1 MTTYHTKENFF
12 TMKKILVPIDFSS
25 FSMHAAEVAAAIARK
40 TDARIYF
47 LHVIDLPVYGGDTP
61 FQDRQSMAE
70 NLFILKHVK
79 MQFKALFEQPF
90 LQGVNAAE
98 VLQFDGIY
106 DTITEHAA
114 QNEMDLIVMGTHGS
128 SGFVNDLFVGTNTEK
143 VVRLADMPVLAI
155 KHKMNLVAFENI
167 VFASNFFAE
176 NDQAFAQVK
185 FIADLFGA
193 KLHLLKVVT
202 RNDFETTD
210 KSYLMMDEF
219 AEKNGLSVYT
229 KNVYNANTAE
239 EGILAFANRCKA
251 DMIALATHGRT
262 GLAHL
267 INGSLAEDVVNHA
280 ALPILSVKIKKQ
292 ETKTGVIFP

>member
-1 MTTYHTKENFF
+1 
-12 TMKKILVPIDFSS
+12 MKKILVPIDFSP
-25 FSMHAAEVAAAIARK
+25 FSMHAAEVAAVIARK
-40 TDARIYF
+40 TEARIYF

-79 MQFKALFEQPF
+79 KQFKALFDMPF
-90 LQGVNAAE
+90 LKGVNAAE

-106 DTITEHAA
+106 DSIAEHAA
-114 QNEMDLIVMGTHGS
+114 QNNMDLIVMGTHGS
-128 SGFVNDLFVGTNTEK
+128 SGFVNDLFVGSNTEK
-143 VVRLADMPVLAI
+143 VVRLAEMPVLAI
-155 KHKMNLVAFENI
+155 KQKLDSVTFDNI
-167 VFASNFFAE
+167 VFASNFYSE
-176 NDQAFAQVK
+176 NDQAFEQVK
-185 FIADLFGA
+185 LIADLFDA

-210 KSYLMMDEF
+210 RSYKMMDDF
-219 AEKNGLSVYT
+219 AEKNNLTSYT
-229 KNVYNANTAE
+229 KNIYNAATTE
-239 EGILAFANRCKA
+239 EGILAFAASCKA

-280 ALPILSVKIKKQ
+280 PLPILSVKIKKQ
-292 ETKTGVIFP
+292 ETKTGVLFP

>member
-1 MTTYHTKENFF
+1 
-12 TMKKILVPIDFSS
+12 MKKILVPIDFSP
-25 FSMHAAEVAAAIARK
+25 FSMHAAEVAAVIAKK
-40 TDARIYF
+40 TEARIYF

-79 MQFKALFEQPF
+79 KQFKALFEKPF
-90 LQGVNAAE
+90 LQGINAAE

-106 DTITEHAA
+106 DSIAEHAA
-114 QNEMDLIVMGTHGS
+114 KNEMDLIVMGTHGS

-155 KHKMNLVAFENI
+155 KHKLDPVEFKSI
-167 VFASNFFAE
+167 VFASNFYSE
-176 NDQAFAQVK
+176 NDQAFEQVK
-185 FIADLFGA
+185 LIAELFDA

-202 RNDFETTD
+202 RSDFETTD
-210 KSYLMMDEF
+210 KSFKMMDDF
-219 AEKNGLSVYT
+219 AEKNGVTNYS
-229 KNVYNANTAE
+229 KNIYNANSPE
-239 EGILAFANRCKA
+239 EGILSFAASCKA

-280 ALPILSVKIKKQ
+280 TLPILSVKIKKQ
-292 ETKTGVIFP
+292 ATKTGVLFP